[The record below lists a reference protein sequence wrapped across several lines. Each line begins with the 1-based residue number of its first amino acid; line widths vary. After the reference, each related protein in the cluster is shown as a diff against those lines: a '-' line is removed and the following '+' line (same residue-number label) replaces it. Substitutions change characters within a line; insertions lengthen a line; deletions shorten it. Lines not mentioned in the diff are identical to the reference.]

1 MAAADFQIDEGG
13 QGLTLRLT
21 GDWTA
26 TELGRV
32 SRRLDDGLNG
42 RDVTAVD
49 LSELGRFDTAGALA
63 VIQAGHAKLPKT
75 AWDERPEAG
84 RTYAM
89 VERLER
95 ESAGPPKRSPGWIR
109 TFAKVGR
116 GVQDIVA
123 EATLSM
129 AFLGRLIVA
138 TGTTV
143 RYLLLAVMGW
153 LVLGWGAV
161 VKGVNRTEGDRLI
174 SKGRALKSHQ
184 FIRWPAWFSQGERAG
199 LDAIPIVAVTNFF
212 IGAVIAFLG
221 ANLLTQFGAGVF
233 TVQLVAVATLREL
246 AVLITAILLAGRSA
260 SSFAAEIGSMRMNQE
275 VDAMQVMGV
284 NPFQA
289 LVIPR
294 LAAMVV
300 MMPILTFIG
309 MLAGLLGGLL
319 VTWSQLSYGPSFFI
333 QRISEDPNMGTHL
346 MVGMIKAPVF
356 AIVIAAI
363 GCRQGMAVA
372 GDVESLGRRVTAA
385 VVQAIFAIILLDAV
399 FALIFLELNI

>member
-1 MAAADFQIDEGG
+1 MAAADFQIDEGDA
-13 QGLTLRLT
+13 GLTLRLT

-26 TELGRV
+26 TQLGRV
-32 SRRLDDGLNG
+32 SRRLDDQLHG
-42 RDVTAVD
+42 RDIDSVD
-49 LSELGRFDTAGALA
+49 LSGLGRFDTAGALA
-63 VIQAGHAKLPKT
+63 IIQAGHVRLPDG
-75 AWDERPEAG
+75 AWADRPEAG

-89 VERLER
+89 IEKLER
-95 ESAGPPKRSPGWIR
+95 ESAGPPKRSSNWVRG
-109 TFAKVGR
+109 FAKIGR
-116 GVQDIVA
+116 GVHDIGA

-129 AFLGRLIVA
+129 AFLGRLVTA
-138 TGTTV
+138 TGSTIKH
-143 RYLLLAVMGW
+143 W
-153 LVLGWGAV
+153 
-161 VKGVNRTEGDRLI
+161 E
-174 SKGRALKSHQ
+174 Q
-184 FIRWPAWFSQGERAG
+184 IRWPAWFSQGERAG

-294 LAAMVV
+294 LAAMLA
-300 MMPILTFIG
+300 MLPILTFIG
-309 MLAGLLGGLL
+309 IIAGLFGGLL
-319 VTWSQLSYGPSFFI
+319 VTWSQLSYGPAFFI
-333 QRISEDPNMGTHL
+333 QRISEDPMMGNHL
-346 MVGMIKAPVF
+346 MVGMVKAPVF

-385 VVQAIFAIILLDAV
+385 VVQAIFAIISLDAV
-399 FALIFLELNI
+399 FALIFLELNL

>member
-1 MAAADFQIDEGG
+1 MAAADFQIEDGG
-13 QGLTLRLT
+13 PGLRLRLT

-26 TELGRV
+26 TELGRI
-32 SRRLDDGLNG
+32 STRLDDEL
-42 RDVTAVD
+42 RERSIDAVD
-49 LSELGRFDTAGALA
+49 LTDLGRFDTAGALA
-63 VIQAGHAKLPKT
+63 IVQASNCVLPPS
-75 AWDERPEAG
+75 AWAQRPEAG

-89 VERLER
+89 VEKLER
-95 ESAGPPKRSPGWIR
+95 ESAEPPRLAPGWVR
-109 TFAKVGR
+109 GFAKVGR
-116 GVQDIVA
+116 GVGDIGA

-138 TGTTV
+138 TGT
-143 RYLLLAVMGW
+143 
-153 LVLGWGAV
+153 
-161 VKGVNRTEGDRLI
+161 
-174 SKGRALKSHQ
+174 ALRRPGG
-184 FIRWPAWFSQGERAG
+184 IRWAAWFSQGERSG

-246 AVLITAILLAGRSA
+246 AVLITAILLAGRSS

-294 LAAMVV
+294 LAAMVL
-300 MMPILTFIG
+300 MLPLLTFIG
-309 MLAGLLGGLL
+309 MVAGLLGGML
-319 VTWSQLSYGPSFFI
+319 VTWSQLSYGPSFFV
-333 QRISEDPNMGTHL
+333 QRISEDPYMGTHL

-399 FALIFLELNI
+399 FAMIFLELDL

>member
-1 MAAADFQIDEGG
+1 MAAADFQIDDGG
-13 QGLTLRLT
+13 PGLTLRLT

-26 TELGRV
+26 TELGRI
-32 SRRLDDGLNG
+32 SRRLDDELQD
-42 RDVTAVD
+42 RKVEAVD
-49 LSELGRFDTAGALA
+49 LSGLGRFDTAGALA
-63 VIQAGHAKLPKT
+63 IVQASHCVLPEA
-75 AWDERPEAG
+75 AWTDRPAAG

-89 VERLER
+89 VHKLER
-95 ESAGPPKRSPGWIR
+95 ESAGPPRQSPGWVQG
-109 TFAKVGR
+109 FAKVGR
-116 GVQDIVA
+116 GVGDIAA

-138 TGTTV
+138 VGT
-143 RYLLLAVMGW
+143 
-153 LVLGWGAV
+153 
-161 VKGVNRTEGDRLI
+161 
-174 SKGRALKSHQ
+174 ALRHPAR
-184 FIRWPAWFSQGERAG
+184 IRWAAWFSQGERSG

-212 IGAVIAFLG
+212 IGSVIAFLG

-246 AVLITAILLAGRSA
+246 AVLITAILLAGRSS

-300 MMPILTFIG
+300 MLPLLTFIG
-309 MLAGLLGGLL
+309 MVAGLFGGLL
-319 VTWSQLSYGPSFFI
+319 VTWSQLSYGPSFFV

-385 VVQAIFAIILLDAV
+385 VVQAIFAIILLDAI
-399 FALIFLELNI
+399 FALIFLELDL